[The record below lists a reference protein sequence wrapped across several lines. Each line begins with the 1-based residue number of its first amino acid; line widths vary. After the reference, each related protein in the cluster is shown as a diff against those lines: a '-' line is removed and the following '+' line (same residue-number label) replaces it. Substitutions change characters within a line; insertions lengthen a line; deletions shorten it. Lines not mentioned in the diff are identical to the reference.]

1 MPTTPNSPKSIS
13 IDGTIVSAAVAT
25 DDASVE
31 EEFDLCPITGKNLS
45 SSSKDDTLPTP
56 VAAIPK
62 NNSRPTTATA
72 AAPKLP
78 AAAAVAV
85 QPPVQPQILT
95 DQKLM
100 QFNEDG
106 SPVLV
111 RGDDGTIYRVG
122 GHNEHGQ
129 TILIPQLDVK
139 EKSSPTK
146 MMSPLQEV

>member
-45 SSSKDDTLPTP
+45 SSSSKDDTSQTP
-56 VAAIPK
+56 AAAIPK

-78 AAAAVAV
+78 AAAAV

-111 RGDDGTIYRVG
+111 RGDDGTIYRVD